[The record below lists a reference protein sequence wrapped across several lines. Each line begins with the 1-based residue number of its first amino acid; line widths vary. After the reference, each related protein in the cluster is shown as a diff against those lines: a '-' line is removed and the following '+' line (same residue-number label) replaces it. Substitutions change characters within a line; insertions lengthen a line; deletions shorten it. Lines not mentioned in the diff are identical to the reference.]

1 MKRSRLAKSRSRR
14 LSLGWEQLEVRRVLD
29 ASAMPIWDQMPNV
42 AGQALTVDAGM
53 TATAAAQFGDFTYTT
68 ANGEVTITGYTGAG
82 GAVAIPADI
91 AGLPVRA
98 IGFWAFA
105 DKATLTSVYIPGS
118 VTSIGSEAFAS
129 SDGLTTVIISE
140 GVTSIGSGAF
150 AFCTGLTSVTIP
162 ASVTNIGS
170 GAFNGC
176 TNLLAILADS
186 ANTAYASLDGVLYN
200 KSLTSL
206 IQCPA
211 GKAGSVL
218 IPSRVTR
225 IVDFAFLL
233 CTSLTNV
240 TIPAS
245 VTSIG
250 SSAFRQCTSLTS
262 ANIPEGV
269 MSIGDG
275 AFFLCASLTS
285 VTMPSSVT
293 SIGDRTF
300 EACVR
305 LISVAIPLSV
315 TSIGSKAFSGC
326 RSLTS
331 VTIPRSVTSIGSSA
345 FAFCD
350 SLTSVNIPESVSSI
364 GGYAFSDCTSLTSV
378 LMFGDSPA
386 VVSTAFANS
395 SLTIFRQTA
404 ASGWS
409 ITFGGRPVKIFE
421 PFDVSAGQVVTPT
434 ISASTDRVLKQGTGT
449 AVLISPSTRTGGTV
463 VEAGELIVQHK
474 DALGSGLLEVQ
485 AGAKA
490 TLQAGYD
497 TVAVTSLAI
506 ADTARLELGTG
517 KLAISANGFTESDIR
532 SKLIVGRN
540 GGTWNGSS
548 GITSTF
554 AGVDRTIG
562 YRVADGVMEVAF
574 AAPGDSNLDGQIDIL
589 DLSEILSAGK
599 FNSGAAANW
608 TEGDTNYDGV
618 FDILDLSEILGG
630 GLFNQGNYLTQ
641 GAVSGDAAET
651 GTVATFD
658 QALVF
663 AALAMETG
671 DWPVVKRKSL

>member
-233 CTSLTNV
+233 CTSLTN
-240 TIPAS
+240 
-245 VTSIG
+245 
-250 SSAFRQCTSLTS
+250 
-262 ANIPEGV
+262 
-269 MSIGDG
+269 
-275 AFFLCASLTS
+275 